1 MADYLDGIVA
11 GAMAGYHCALATAF
25 VGSIDARA
33 GSLGGAAGFLYAA
46 LDIVSVIG
54 AVAGHV
60 EPRKY
65 TIAGLLASTS
75 AMLLIISVSRMG

>member
-1 MADYLDGIVA
+1 MDGIVA
-11 GAMAGYHCALATAF
+11 RAMAGYHCALTTAF

-46 LDIVSVIG
+46 LDIVRVIG

-60 EPRKY
+60 EPRKH
-65 TIAGLLASTS
+65 TIAGLLASAS
-75 AMLLIISVSRMG
+75 AMLLIMSVPRIG